1 MKITKKIISWVL
13 SLAIVACVFP
23 PVAFADFSSND
34 DERGYI
40 GNFWDAY
47 FAHSVEE
54 MNMLDLGL
62 VTNAANWVSS
72 KLSRNVCEFSTDGY
86 HHCDTP
92 DYVSCDSQGYFIH
105 CTCSD
110 CHQEYEIRSS
120 EMPAGYDSVVDDM
133 PVNGITNTGS
143 FVWYPTVKDLYLEGN
158 SRIGRNYVRSIP
170 FECDDYNTYLSF
182 YLSDNGDGVGVDIY
196 PCVRTDL
203 YMISVNYQY
212 TCDLKFPVSGVYKQ
226 LSSVCVDGSGLDVN
240 GRTVNFNST
249 YKELD
254 SSYRSAGSIAY
265 YMGANTNAI
274 VYSIDIGNRSNFVTL
289 HFKEY
294 FPTYSV
300 TPDVSALV
308 GHENDYTV
316 DTRPAAYIKYFD
328 ERIIDESTNTF
339 YMPETN
345 ETYDMREWSYDYS
358 DRSYHVTTNEG
369 DKYTVTYGDENMT
382 VYNETSGDTY
392 TYNYYI
398 TQEPEP
404 SPTPTPDDPNHK
416 HTYTT
421 ETVKEAT
428 CTEPGSVKYTCS
440 GCGHSYT
447 ESVPSLGHDWVAS
460 ETVEDSYSF
469 PDGVTCPN
477 GADHGLT
484 YTLNKDDRTYHVTCS
499 DCGKEFDV
507 DAVFAY
513 GHTTYTCSRC
523 GEQRVESNKDSGGL
537 FDAIGDLIANGI
549 RWITDKLVKLVEAF
563 QGIAEIFTSFAE
575 RLKESAGGYPEFFGQ
590 VLDLMPED
598 LMNVLWF
605 AIIAGFAVA
614 AWRKW
619 FG

>member
-1 MKITKKIISWVL
+1 MFDKDICSNPNNASRKHSFVKRITSHNGKTGE
-13 SLAIVACVFP
+13 F
-23 PVAFADFSSND
+23 
-34 DERGYI
+34 Y
-40 GNFWDAY
+40 
-47 FAHSVEE
+47 
-54 MNMLDLGL
+54 
-62 VTNAANWVSS
+62 
-72 KLSRNVCEFSTDGY
+72 VCEYCGRIADDVFN
-86 HHCDTP
+86 
-92 DYVSCDSQGYFIH
+92 
-105 CTCSD
+105 
-110 CHQEYEIRSS
+110 E
-120 EMPAGYDSVVDDM
+120 AYDQHVEDM

-143 FVWYPTVKDLYLEGN
+143 FVWYPTCRDMFKQGCKLQFSRPVWIETDYLRYENG
-158 SRIGRNYVRSIP
+158 SRFI
-170 FECDDYNTYLSF
+170 T
-182 YLSDNGDGVGVDIY
+182 DNGYGFSFDFY
-196 PCVRTDL
+196 PDSGSSYIDLDRISLKYSLCVPVSGLFSQLDSIEYDTDYVFSDQSL
-203 YMISVNYQY
+203 NKKENYSSGSVIHYSSGDFISFNKTYQY
-212 TCDLKFPVSGVYKQ
+212 TFYSSGVAVHGSVYFPV
-226 LSSVCVDGSGLDVN
+226 
-240 GRTVNFNST
+240 
-249 YKELD
+249 
-254 SSYRSAGSIAY
+254 
-265 YMGANTNAI
+265 
-274 VYSIDIGNRSNFVTL
+274 
-289 HFKEY
+289 
-294 FPTYSV
+294 YSV

-404 SPTPTPDDPNHK
+404 TPTPTPDDPNHK
-416 HTYTT
+416 HTYTS

-428 CTEPGSVKYTCS
+428 CTEPGSIKYTCT

-447 ESVPSLGHDWVAS
+447 ESVSSLGHDWVAS

-549 RWITDKLVKLVEAF
+549 RWIVDKLKQLVEAF
-563 QGIAEIFTSFAE
+563 KGIGDIFE
-575 RLKESAGGYPEFFGQ
+575 RVIEQQEENAGEYPEMMSK
-590 VLDLMPED
+590 VVAIMPED

-605 AIIAGFAVA
+605 SIIGFVAVSV
-614 AWRKW
+614 WRKW
-619 FG
+619 FK